1 MTNQNKPN
9 HWDSYGVYAM
19 ATYIQNKLAS
29 NVVLDLDTTW
39 QEAIRLYNQFTFSSF
54 NVDSKSEL
62 DCINDF
68 MNSIAVTDSEPKRI
82 SLDIT
87 QLRSD
92 LYFDILNEFKEQ
104 HNLTDIDAVID
115 WNIEATIERD

>member
-1 MTNQNKPN
+1 MNTNQNNSN
-9 HWDSYGVYAM
+9 HWDSYGVYAI
-19 ATYIQNKLAS
+19 ATQIQSRNA
-29 NVVLDLDTTW
+29 NQDLDLVW
-39 QEAIRLYNQFTFSSF
+39 QEAIRLYNEFTFSSF
-54 NVDSKSEL
+54 NVDTKSEL

-68 MNSIAVTDSEPKRI
+68 MNSIAVADSGPKRI

-87 QLRSD
+87 QLHSD

>member
-39 QEAIRLYNQFTFSSF
+39 QEAIRLYNEFTFSSF
-54 NVDSKSEL
+54 NVDTKSEL
-62 DCINDF
+62 DCINEF
-68 MNSIAVTDSEPKRI
+68 INSKAIVDSEPKCI
-82 SLDIT
+82 TLDIT
-87 QLRSD
+87 QLHSE
-92 LYFDILNEFKEQ
+92 LYFAILNEFKEQ
-104 HNLTDIDAVID
+104 HNLTDTDVVID